1 MTTDDKTLV
10 DMQITETGQRCVA
23 ALQEVIAGF
32 DLTASDAV
40 MVAGELFAWVHIL
53 GFMPIGREKM
63 LAQMDRSCSASRA
76 WADGQFEAFKARAA
90 IVAAFERG
98 ESGGRLQ

>member
-1 MTTDDKTLV
+1 MADNTEVV

-32 DLTASDAV
+32 DLTSADAAMAV
-40 MVAGELFAWVHIL
+40 GELFAWVHIL
-53 GFMPIGREKM
+53 GFMPIGKEKM
-63 LAQMDRSCSASRA
+63 LTQIDRSCAASRA
-76 WADGQFEAFKARAA
+76 WADEQFEAFKARAA

-98 ESGGRLQ
+98 ESGGGLQ